1 MKVLKA
7 SVELKENLMSIDFQ
21 DITIIAN
28 PEQAQV
34 RDGSRRHSKKFPFQL
49 SGAPTPEWVALFNR
63 EWAMRTVSNRS
74 ASVHGDI
81 LVLECAIEEL
91 PLLAENLEVD
101 MTTANQQYRERL
113 LRQKVKEQ
121 ESGDEGQE
129 RERTDDNAA
138 IIDALAKLKER

>member
-1 MKVLKA
+1 
-7 SVELKENLMSIDFQ
+7 MSTDFQ
-21 DITIIAN
+21 DITISAN
-28 PEQAQV
+28 PDPAQV
-34 RDGSRRHSKKFPFQL
+34 RDGSRRHAKKFPFLL
-49 SGAPTPEWVALFNR
+49 SAAPTPEWVALFNR
-63 EWAMRTVSNRS
+63 EWSMRTVPERA

-113 LRQKVKEQ
+113 LRQGVHEQ
-121 ESGDEGQE
+121 RAGPQGQE

-138 IIDALAKLKER
+138 IGEALGKLKRR

>member
-1 MKVLKA
+1 
-7 SVELKENLMSIDFQ
+7 MSIDFH

-28 PEQAQV
+28 PEQAEV

-49 SGAPTPEWVALFNR
+49 SAAPTPEWVALFNR
-63 EWAMRTVSNRS
+63 EWAMRTVSNRA

-113 LRQKVKEQ
+113 LVQKAKEQ
-121 ESGDEGQE
+121 QAGYQGQE

-138 IIDALAKLKER
+138 ISEVLAKLKKR

>member
-1 MKVLKA
+1 
-7 SVELKENLMSIDFQ
+7 MSIDFQ

-28 PEQAQV
+28 PEQTQV
-34 RDGSRRHSKKFPFQL
+34 RDGSSRHSKKFPFQL
-49 SGAPTPEWVALFNR
+49 SGAPAPEWVALFNR
-63 EWAMRTVSNRS
+63 EWAMRTVSNRA

-101 MTTANQQYRERL
+101 MKAANQQYRERM